1 MLLDT
6 YAIRNTM
13 IQILP
18 GSPPAFSKRV
28 HASISKVEPLLK
40 TLQVHP
46 QPPEAL
52 IQAYLI
58 HIADLSDANFR
69 KILDLK
75 GIKNKTE
82 QTQLTELYQMHK
94 LSERYKSSVVEKSP
108 LLTPLTISGTG
119 GSSLGPS
126 AGATAAVQGLGQL
139 GVGAAATLSTA
150 NLPGNIKFDPRGLG
164 DAIMDRFASPSLG
177 GVGTP
182 REGANSPPTGD
193 GFSGNPVIALPATGA
208 EAGARLNE
216 NLKNIGKFFRKDL
229 GGFSGRFGSSRSP
242 APEDRA

>member
-6 YAIRNTM
+6 HAIRSTLLHV
-13 IQILP
+13 LP
-18 GSPPAFSKRV
+18 SSSAAFTKRV
-28 HASISKVEPLLK
+28 HTSISKIEPLLK

-52 IQAYLI
+52 IQAYLV

-75 GIKNKTE
+75 GIKNKNE
-82 QTQLTELYQMHK
+82 QNHLVELYQMHK

-108 LLTPLTISGTG
+108 LLTPLTLSPAGAT
-119 GSSLGPS
+119 SGPS
-126 AGATAAVQGLGQL
+126 AGAAAAVQGLGQL
-139 GVGAAATLSTA
+139 GAGAAASLSTA
-150 NLPGNIKFDPRGLG
+150 NLPANIKFDPRGLG

-182 REGANSPPTGD
+182 REGAQSPPNADGVMSNATGSL
-193 GFSGNPVIALPATGA
+193 GGTGA
-208 EAGARLNE
+208 EAGAKLNE
-216 NLKNIGKFFRKDL
+216 NLKNIGRFFRRDL
-229 GGFSGRFGSSRSP
+229 GGFGARFGSSRSP
-242 APEDRA
+242 APEDRS